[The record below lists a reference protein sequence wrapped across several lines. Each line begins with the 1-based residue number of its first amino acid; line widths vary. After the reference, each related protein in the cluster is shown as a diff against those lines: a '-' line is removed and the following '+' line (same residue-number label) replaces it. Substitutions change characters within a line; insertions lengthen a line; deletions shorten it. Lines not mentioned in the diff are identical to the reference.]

1 MIRHQQEMKCLG
13 FFEEAIGVLTELT
26 EDEGILTAR
35 ISEVVL
41 VLPSEIKDRLLPLIG
56 KSIGILRTDI
66 PQKEYLVCIIPE
78 EKSQALGENGVIDPA
93 LPNAQREKA
102 IA

>member
-1 MIRHQQEMKCLG
+1 MPRFDK
-13 FFEEAIGVLTELT
+13 EAIGVLTELT

-41 VLPSEIKDRLLPLIG
+41 VLPSEIKDRLLPLID

-66 PQKEYLVCIIPE
+66 PQKEYLVCIISE
-78 EKSQALGENGVIDPA
+78 EKSQALNEVGLMNPA
-93 LPNAQREKA
+93 LPNAHRVKA
-102 IA
+102 SA